1 MPRNKVVDV
10 GSSRFTVRGLT
21 FEELVELGST
31 NVEGRE
37 SKDVVVEVLSQ
48 CLVDPKLQRDQITAL
63 DDKTLVALVSEVL
76 VIAGSNVE
84 KIGFVSKPP
93 ERGSQ
98 TDMIM

>member
-1 MPRNKVVDV
+1 M
-10 GSSRFTVRGLT
+10 
-21 FEELVELGST
+21 
-31 NVEGRE
+31 
-37 SKDVVVEVLSQ
+37 
-48 CLVDPKLQRDQITAL
+48 DPKLQRDQITAL

-98 TDMIM
+98 TDMIV